1 MTAPPHVFVIAE
13 AGVNHNGSLDTA
25 RKLVE
30 AAYAAGADAVKF
42 QTFQAAELVSAAA
55 PLAEYQARA
64 TGGAESQFDMLRK
77 LELSREAHTALS
89 RHCTALGIEFL
100 STPFDEESLGFLV
113 EEIGVRCIK
122 LGSGEITNAPLL
134 VRAARFGRP
143 ILLSTGMSTL
153 DEVEQ
158 ALEALAFGYMSR
170 DENPSLADLKGAFA
184 NPAAQALLKERV
196 TLLHCTT
203 EYPAP
208 FEEVNLRAM
217 QTLRR
222 AFGLAVGL
230 SDHTAGIA
238 VPIAAAALQAV
249 VIEKHFTLD
258 RRLPGP
264 DHKASLEP
272 DELRAMIR
280 GVREIEQALGVEEK
294 APTPSERKNRAV
306 ARRSLVAAR
315 DIRAGEKFSANNL
328 AVKRPGTGISPRF
341 YWDWLGKIADRDYCK
356 DEVIFR

>member
-1 MTAPPHVFVIAE
+1 MTAALHVFVIAE
-13 AGVNHNGSLDTA
+13 AGVNHNGALDAA
-25 RKLVE
+25 RRLVE
-30 AAYAAGADAVKF
+30 VAHSAGADAVKF
-42 QTFQAAELVSAAA
+42 QTFRAEQLVSTAA

-64 TGGAESQFDMLRK
+64 SGRTETQLDMLRR
-77 LELSREAHTALS
+77 LELTREAHHELS
-89 RHCTALGIEFL
+89 RHCAALGIEFL
-100 STPFDEESLGFLV
+100 STPFDEENLEFLV
-113 EEIGVRCIK
+113 EDIGIRRIK
-122 LGSGEITNAPLL
+122 LGSGDVTNAPLL

-158 ALEALAFGYMSR
+158 ALEALAFGYLNR
-170 DENPSLADLKGAFA
+170 NENPSTAGLKRAFA
-184 NPAAQALLKERV
+184 DPTAQSVLKEKV

-238 VPIAAAALQAV
+238 VPIAAAALEAV

-258 RRLPGP
+258 RNLPGP

-272 DELRAMIR
+272 DELREMVRSI
-280 GVREIEQALGVEEK
+280 REIERALGTERK
-294 APTPSERKNRAV
+294 APTPSEQKNRV
-306 ARRSLVAAR
+306 IARRSLVAAR
-315 DIRAGEKFSANNL
+315 HIQAGEKFSSENL
-328 AVKRPGTGISPRF
+328 AVKRPGNGVSPRF
-341 YWDWLGKIADRDYCK
+341 YWEWLGKTAERDYQK
-356 DEVIFR
+356 DEVIAP